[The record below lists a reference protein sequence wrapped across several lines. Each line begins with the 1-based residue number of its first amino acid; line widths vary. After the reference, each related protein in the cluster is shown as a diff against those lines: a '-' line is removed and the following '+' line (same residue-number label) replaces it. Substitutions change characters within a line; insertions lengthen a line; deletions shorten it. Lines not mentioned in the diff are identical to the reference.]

1 MLEIS
6 PLQPIDLN
14 NKMVYI
20 YELKNGGNF
29 QYIYVKLE
37 YVHKLG
43 RLQSSLNIFK
53 DCNVFNFCLPLYLL
67 NAKAENPHGH
77 RMAASSF
84 QSYRH
89 PHLIPANEM
98 ILSK

>member
-29 QYIYVKLE
+29 QYIYLKLE

-53 DCNVFNFCLPLYLL
+53 DCSVFNFSVFYYICFMRRLKTLTVTERLP
-67 NAKAENPHGH
+67 
-77 RMAASSF
+77 AASKATDI
-84 QSYRH
+84 
-89 PHLIPANEM
+89 LI
-98 ILSK
+98 